1 MKIQDLLNQSK
12 PCWKYAAT
20 DKDGIVCFYSA
31 KPVIGDA
38 YWMCKANTEDCVNI
52 HNYLDDIIEIE
63 PFDGD
68 WEDSL
73 IVRGEE

>member
-1 MKIQDLLNQSK
+1 MKIQDILNQAK

-20 DKDGIVCFYSA
+20 DKNGVVCFYKT
-31 KPVIGDA
+31 KPVMEGGC
-38 YWMCKANTEDCVNI
+38 WMPRKRTDEFVNI
-52 HNYLDDIIEIE
+52 HFHLDDIIDIE

-68 WEDSL
+68 WKDSL